1 MQVNRYPKIHIL
13 SKNEFAKHISHS
25 RFPKEKAR
33 ALINGV
39 ITNFDKYWKDSKRSD
54 SVSGKFVRS
63 AKGTPLGIL
72 LQKVNEMVLGPYDKL
87 IPSFIFGGLEGTN
100 HIKAA
105 AHLLGNKRKRILLK
119 ADISRFFEQVSVDR
133 VAQFFQHKCKCSKK
147 AARLLSNLCCV
158 PFGAKGSGSDRKT
171 LARGF
176 ATSSRL
182 AVWCNLDIFIKL
194 ERLIQKRLRGKDPRI
209 AIYVDDIGITASRV
223 SEKEMDDLYLEI
235 RKLLATADPNQPL
248 PLNDKKKKVISHADG
263 MEHLGIRLYR
273 SRLSIGSKTRSKRD
287 KLKKKLQGKLPIEE
301 RNRLRRKYKSLTFY
315 KKHIEAAK

>member
-1 MQVNRYPKIHIL
+1 MQANRYPKIHIL
-13 SKNEFAKHISHS
+13 SKNELAKHISHS
-25 RFPKEKAR
+25 RFPKEKALT
-33 ALINGV
+33 LINNV
-39 ITNFDKYWKDSKRSD
+39 IANFDKYWKDSKRSD
-54 SVSGKFVRS
+54 VASEKFVRS
-63 AKGTPLGIL
+63 AKGTQLGVS
-72 LQKVNEMVLGPYDKL
+72 LQKINEMVLAPHDKL
-87 IPSFIFGGLEGTN
+87 LPGFIFGGLEGTN

-119 ADISRFFEQVSVDR
+119 ADISRFFEQVSADR

-158 PFGAKGSGSDRKT
+158 PFGAKGSGSSRKT

-182 AVWCNLDIFIKL
+182 AVWCNLDLFVKL
-194 ERLIQKRLRGKDPRI
+194 ERLVQKRLKGKDSRV

-248 PLNDKKKKVISHADG
+248 PLNDKKKKVISHLEG
-263 MEHLGIRLYR
+263 MEHLGIRLNRR
-273 SRLSIGSKTRSKRD
+273 SLSIGAKTRSKRD
-287 KLKKKLQGKLPIEE
+287 KLKKKLQGNLTVEE
-301 RNRLRRKYKSLTFY
+301 RARLRRKYKALSFY
-315 KKHIEAAK
+315 KKYTEATK